1 MNVNDYLYFQIHKEK
16 PDFVGTITI
25 LFKNLNDA
33 SVKNLIIEK

>member
-1 MNVNDYLYFQIHKEK
+1 MNVNDYLCFQVHKEK
-16 PDFVGTITI
+16 HDFVETITR